1 MPRTIV
7 ATRRFTAFACAC
19 ALLTFAGA
27 PAFPQVGPIEDSP
40 RPPCIETQPSEV
52 VSAWGLPVVSGQAG
66 HDANEARAH
75 PLLLGKPNKVSLVM
89 RDSTH
94 FPAAPGGAEQP
105 KQYIY
110 AGVMAFHVAKDGTFR
125 VVTDEGMRVDVVVGG
140 KLVDSTAFG
149 RGPNCSGKFIDFGLH
164 AGDALLQVVGAP
176 YETVTVLIVQ
186 KP

>member
-1 MPRTIV
+1 MPRTII
-7 ATRRFTAFACAC
+7 ATRHATAFVFGFV
-19 ALLTFAGA
+19 LLTFTGA

-40 RPPCIETQPSEV
+40 RPPCTETQPSEV
-52 VSAWGLPVVSGQAG
+52 VSAWGLPVVSTEAG
-66 HDANEARAH
+66 HDANEARAR
-75 PLLLGKPNKVSLVM
+75 PLVVGKPNKVSLVM
-89 RDSTH
+89 RDATR

-140 KLVDSTAFG
+140 KLVDSAAFG
-149 RGPNCSGKFIDFGLH
+149 RGPNCSGKFVDFGLH

-176 YETVTVLIVQ
+176 YETVTVLII
-186 KP
+186 PNP

>member
-1 MPRTIV
+1 MPRTII
-7 ATRRFTAFACAC
+7 ATRHLTGFAFAC
-19 ALLTFAGA
+19 ALLTFAGT

-40 RPPCIETQPSEV
+40 RPPCNETQPGEV
-52 VSAWGLPVVSGQAG
+52 VSAWSIPAVPSQAG
-66 HDANEARAH
+66 HEANEARAR
-75 PLLLGKPNKVSLVM
+75 PLIVGKPNKVSLVM
-89 RDSTH
+89 RDATH

-110 AGVMAFHVAKDGTFR
+110 AGVMAFHVAKDGTYR

-149 RGPNCSGKFIDFGLH
+149 RGPNCSGKFVEFGLH

-176 YETVTVLIVQ
+176 YETVTVLILP